1 MNSKCEKGKKELE
14 RSDGRE
20 ELDCDFF
27 RFFSFEMRDFSW
39 MMWLTMLSHALNV
52 DDNDCR
58 LDMYECV
65 LGGDQAD
72 AIVEMYLFVTRFQ

>member
-1 MNSKCEKGKKELE
+1 
-14 RSDGRE
+14 
-20 ELDCDFF
+20 
-27 RFFSFEMRDFSW
+27 MRDLSW
-39 MMWLTMLSHALNV
+39 MMWLTMLRHALNV

-58 LDMYECV
+58 LDLYECV